1 MRHVAFAT
9 CVSVKRI
16 SAPAPLTCNL
26 LAGLAVPMPRWP
38 AEVIRIRSVV
48 FPWKIVSRTE
58 LIIPFVPSVTKLV
71 IVAPSDERA
80 SCRCPFVPVVPDFMD
95 AVLLNV
101 VNAPVLGVV
110 APSVPFIAAPVRV
123 LFVSVWVL
131 VAVVM
136 LLGVM
141 IEESVAIS

>member
-1 MRHVAFAT
+1 
-9 CVSVKRI
+9 
-16 SAPAPLTCNL
+16 
-26 LAGLAVPMPRWP
+26 
-38 AEVIRIRSVV
+38 
-48 FPWKIVSRTE
+48 
-58 LIIPFVPSVTKLV
+58 
-71 IVAPSDERA
+71 
-80 SCRCPFVPVVPDFMD
+80 MD

>member
-1 MRHVAFAT
+1 MFHR
-9 CVSVKRI
+9 
-16 SAPAPLTCNL
+16 SAPDQFIVIPVYPTSAPLLSLSPVIVSTVWPVEDKCNL
-26 LAGLAVPMPRWP
+26 LAGLAVP
-38 AEVIRIRSVV
+38 
-48 FPWKIVSRTE
+48 
-58 LIIPFVPSVTKLV
+58 IPTSPLLVAKL
-71 IVAPSDERA
+71 AP
-80 SCRCPFVPVVPDFMD
+80 V
-95 AVLLNV
+95 VLLNV
-101 VNAPVLGVV
+101 VAATVLGVV